1 MARFGKRSQE
11 RLQTLRPEMVEVL
24 KEVIKVYDFS
34 VLETTR
40 DKETQDRYFKEGKS
54 KLKFP
59 KSLHNR
65 YPSDAVDIAPYPI
78 EWHDLNRFFYLAGL
92 IISTGYSMGINI
104 RWGGD
109 WNSNGDFTDQTFND
123 LPHFEYR
130 GRIKGD

>member
-59 KSLHNR
+59 KSKHNR